1 MTTSWEPK
9 YDIMTF
15 NDSEVYFT
23 GHVCTESMVKLVYEL
38 KKCESKILAE
48 ENNKYPFG
56 SGEPTPIRLH
66 IYSGGGVTTDAFFAV
81 DQMRMLKVPLYTIVC
96 GYASS
101 GATILSCV
109 GTRRYITK
117 NSHMLVHA
125 PRYVQVK
132 GGNTQ
137 IIQLHHNGMDVN
149 EMLFRHY
156 SKYTKLSCADVA
168 EIFREPDRYM
178 SPEECL
184 EKGLVDEIID

>member
-1 MTTSWEPK
+1 MAVSWQPK
-9 YDIMTF
+9 YDIMSF

-23 GHVCTESMVKLVYEL
+23 GGVCTESMVKLVYEL
-38 KKCESKILAE
+38 KKCESKILAL

-56 SGEPTPIRLH
+56 DNKMTPIRLY
-66 IYSGGGVTTDAFFAV
+66 IYSGGGAVNDAFFAV
-81 DQMRMLKVPLYTIVC
+81 DHMRMLKVPLYTIVS
-96 GYASS
+96 GVTSS
-101 GATILSCV
+101 AATILSCV

-132 GGNTQ
+132 EGSTQ
-137 IIQLHHNGMDVN
+137 IIQLHFSGIDMN
-149 EMLFRHY
+149 EMLYRHY
-156 SKYTKLSCADVA
+156 STFTKLSQTEIA

-178 SPEECL
+178 NAEECL